1 MLTKEELTIL
11 YEKFLQNE
19 CNEQELQLLVDAMA
33 AASNDET
40 NFVSQLF
47 DKAWNGKLTDA
58 EENQPA
64 TPLTIL
70 EITRSE
76 TLQMKCGKNWI
87 PRWMG
92 AACAALLLG
101 LGMFM
106 WFKRSKAPV
115 LSDEA
120 AQIQLSPENNKAT
133 LLLADGSAISLSNGN
148 DTTLAMQ
155 GNVQLLQKNN
165 SIVYKTNSND
175 GPASMYNVLTT
186 PPGGQYKL
194 TLPDGSRAW
203 LNAATSIRF
212 PVCFTGATR
221 QVEVSGEV
229 YFEIQKNATQSFVV
243 HAGLSRTEV
252 LGTHFDV
259 KAYTDEPSV
268 NVTLIKGSVRFNSA
282 RFQQVL
288 AVGEQAQF
296 DKKSQTGSVQEA
308 DFANAMAWTRGEF
321 PLNSPDLESLMREIS
336 RWYDVDLEI
345 KTKLP
350 NRQFQGT
357 LKRNIS
363 LSSVLAALNANGVD
377 AKLEGRKLIVS
388 MK

>member
-11 YEKFLQNE
+11 YEKFLHNE
-19 CNEQELQLLVDAMA
+19 CNEEELQLLVDAMA
-33 AASNDET
+33 AASNDEN

-47 DKAWNGKLTDA
+47 DKAWNGELTDA
-58 EENQPA
+58 EENRP
-64 TPLTIL
+64 T
-70 EITRSE
+70 TRSVVPGITQPE
-76 TLQMKCGKNWI
+76 AIQMKRGKNRI
-87 PRWMG
+87 LRWTG
-92 AACAALLLG
+92 AACAALLVG
-101 LGMFM
+101 SGMFM
-106 WFKRSKAPV
+106 WLKRSEVPV
-115 LSDEA
+115 LSEET

-148 DTTLAMQ
+148 DTTIAMQ

-175 GPASMYNVLTT
+175 GPVFMHNVLTT

-212 PVCFTGATR
+212 PVCFTGASR
-221 QVEVSGEV
+221 EVEVSGEV
-229 YFEIQKNATQSFVV
+229 YFEIQKNATQPFVV
-243 HAGLSRTEV
+243 HAGLSHTEV

-259 KAYTDEPSV
+259 KAYTGEPSV
-268 NVTLIKGSVRFNSA
+268 NVTLIEGAVRFNSG

-288 AVGEQAQF
+288 AAGEQAQF
-296 DKKSQTGSVQEA
+296 DKRSQTGSVQEA
-308 DFANAMAWTRGEF
+308 DLANAMAWTRGEF
-321 PLNSPDLESLMREIS
+321 PLSSPDLESLMREIS

-350 NRQFQGT
+350 NRQFQGI
-357 LKRNIS
+357 LKRNVS
-363 LSSVLAALNANGVD
+363 LSGILAALNANGVD
-377 AKLEGRKLIVS
+377 AKLDGRKLIVS